1 MGKLNKSIAII
12 AVILFTGLAITFG
25 FTGCDS
31 DGNMV
36 NLFDFEP
43 SPDDTNELKP
53 LIVEV
58 VEEPQPFRAN
68 DGLVHLVY
76 EVQIENFTTE
86 TIDLKKLSVF
96 GVIGDAAPVP
106 LLVLEDGN
114 FMARTLLLQY
124 HPFKKAP
131 LEEVTVD
138 QLGPG
143 QTGVT
148 FLDVTVE
155 GFENVPDRLINDVVI
170 EGPPIIV
177 QLLGESALTVSTE
190 VDVNLEPALLIG
202 QPIKGG
208 RWINVNGCCDFDSSA
223 HRRVIRSVDGDEF
236 FPERYSIDIMEVDE
250 ENRLFVG
257 DANLNE
263 NWLGYGNELIAVA
276 DGVVSRVVKGLPDNK
291 PGESPPFPISLS
303 NGAGNIVIMHIGNGV
318 YVLYAHIIPG
328 SNDHLEVGDFVA
340 KGEMVGLLGNTG
352 QSGAPHLHFQIMD
365 VNSIAEAQGV
375 TFEFEQFD
383 DIGRLLAVEEEDGD
397 NEGDGLDID
406 DVIDPDAEEENPQN
420 DPGIILTD
428 VELFPNPI
436 PRTNEHQHQF
446 TIIGFP
452 E

>member
-303 NGAGNIVIMHIGNGV
+303 NGAGNIVIMHRGNGV

-365 VNSIAEAQGV
+365 VNSIAEA
-375 TFEFEQFD
+375 
-383 DIGRLLAVEEEDGD
+383 
-397 NEGDGLDID
+397 
-406 DVIDPDAEEENPQN
+406 
-420 DPGIILTD
+420 
-428 VELFPNPI
+428 
-436 PRTNEHQHQF
+436 
-446 TIIGFP
+446 
-452 E
+452 